1 MILVAAV
8 PRLWG
13 RVESWGGEGGE
24 AAHDQAVVKACP
36 QKNEGRMGQGGGEG
50 AQREPIRKRVT
61 SNPPLIL
68 LRVPRLW
75 GSGGELEGRRGRRG
89 GCWSS
94 SWLLPAQEC
103 EGRRGGG
110 RLGSSA
116 AGADSRAY
124 PLPGEYDTGHPLGC
138 GDPVTDIVRDVQ
150 RKRFAQGAVF
160 GSDPTPA
167 SRATTGVDETW
178 SVQQSDSLGIRP
190 IQFKYHCMRNRRFV
204 RICYTRSSHACV
216 HCERAME
223 KTF

>member
-1 MILVAAV
+1 MWEDRALRV
-8 PRLWG
+8 RLAYSLSFYPVFAQLEH
-13 RVESWGGEGGE
+13 VEIASLR
-24 AAHDQAVVKACP
+24 
-36 QKNEGRMGQGGGEG
+36 EGRSG
-50 AQREPIRKRVT
+50 ARRNEVSEPAR
-61 SNPPLIL
+61 
-68 LRVPRLW
+68 
-75 GSGGELEGRRGRRG
+75 
-89 GCWSS
+89 
-94 SWLLPAQEC
+94 
-103 EGRRGGG
+103 
-110 RLGSSA
+110 SA
-116 AGADSRAY
+116 AMSPTVRHSRQDKV
-124 PLPGEYDTGHPLGC
+124 GTVTEISDTGHPLGC